1 LNSIAQKV
9 EIDFTD
15 NAITSGGGSI
25 FLSRMARHL
34 GIPGLLREA
43 IRLKSRRRGADDVQT
58 MMSLIYCLAQGDG
71 KLLDVDR
78 LVADEAR
85 QQLLDLED
93 VPGHRRLGEYLF
105 RFDDRWVK
113 RLLDVAHEVARRVVV
128 DVIDHELKER
138 GYIPVFVDGSGI
150 EVSGNNYEEAH
161 VGYNDEKQYWL
172 HTVFIARLW
181 ASCRLFPGGVDV
193 AEGWREQLD
202 ETADLVG
209 ERGPVW
215 LRADNA
221 YYRGDVVDYCRDKGW
236 DFSISVTNKTYKKPL
251 KEIAR
256 SYRDEYWTPISE
268 TEEAAFVYHRPAG
281 WKRDEAYVVVRS
293 RWDGPQRLL
302 TPRYIFILVS
312 REDLPLKELVKR
324 HRGKQGQEN
333 ALKGPLIDLDLHH
346 PPCSRFNAN
355 RAFYIAGQ
363 IAQLLL
369 CGVQFK
375 LLPEKARE
383 HGIRTIIRD
392 LVRTA
397 AKLVCHA
404 RRIMLRFA
412 KTSLKLD
419 WIAHAADRLEL
430 LTHPPPP

>member
-1 LNSIAQKV
+1 MNSITQKI

-15 NAITSGGGSI
+15 EALTSSGGSI

-34 GIPGLLREA
+34 GIPGLIKDA

-58 MMSLIYCLAQGDG
+58 MMSMIYCLAQGDG

-78 LVADEAR
+78 LLADETR
-85 QQLLDLED
+85 QQLLDLEE

-105 RFDDRWVK
+105 RFDDYWVK
-113 RLLDVAHEVARRVVV
+113 RFLGVAHEVAHRVSPEIIEHYLKV
-128 DVIDHELKER
+128 D
-138 GYIPVFVDGSGI
+138 GYIPVFIDGSAI
-150 EVSGNNYEEAH
+150 EVAGNNFECAG
-161 VGYNDEKQYWL
+161 VGYNEERQYWL
-172 HTVFIARLW
+172 HTVFIGRMW
-181 ASCRLFPGGVDV
+181 ASGRLFPGGVDV
-193 AEGWREQLD
+193 AEGWEEQLD
-202 ETADLVG
+202 ETADLICDK
-209 ERGPVW
+209 GPVW
-215 LRADNA
+215 LRADNS
-221 YYRGDVVDYCRDKGW
+221 YYRGDIVKYCAQREWDY
-236 DFSISVTNKTYKKPL
+236 SISVTNDTYKQPL
-251 KEIAR
+251 LRLANLIVEEDWI
-256 SYRDEYWTPISE
+256 PIND
-268 TEEAAFVYHRPAG
+268 TEDATLIRHRPSG
-281 WKRDEAYVVVRS
+281 WEWPEWYVVVRS
-293 RWDGPQRLL
+293 LWDGPQKRLK
-302 TPRYIFILVS
+302 PRYTFILVS
-312 REDLPLKELVKR
+312 RADLSLEELVKR

-363 IAQLLL
+363 IAQMLL
-369 CGVQFK
+369 CAVQFK

-397 AKLVCHA
+397 AKLVRHA

-419 WIAHAADRLEL
+419 WIAHAADQLEL
-430 LTHPPPP
+430 LAHPPPA

>member
-1 LNSIAQKV
+1 MNSIAQKV

-15 NAITSGGGSI
+15 EMITGSGGSV
-25 FLSRMARHL
+25 FLSRMSKHL
-34 GIPGLLREA
+34 GIPALLGDT
-43 IRLKSRRRGADDVQT
+43 LKLKERRRGSSDVET
-58 MMSLIYCLAQGDG
+58 MLSLIYCLAQGDG
-71 KLLDVDR
+71 SLSDVDR
-78 LVADEAR
+78 LRADDGR
-85 QQLLDLED
+85 TLLLGLGD

-105 RFDDRWVK
+105 RFDEEAVK
-113 RLLDVAHEVARRVVV
+113 RFERMAHEVARRIAP
-128 DVIDHELKER
+128 DVIDHELGEN

-161 VGYNDEKQYWL
+161 VGYNGEKQYWL

-193 AEGWREQLD
+193 AEGWREQLE
-202 ETADLVG
+202 ETAGLIG

-221 YYRGDVVDYCRDKGW
+221 YYRKAIVNYCRDKGW

-256 SYRDEYWTPISE
+256 SYRDEYWTPISD

-281 WKRDEAYVVVRS
+281 WERDEAYVVVRS
-293 RWDGPQRLL
+293 YWDGPQKLL
-302 TPRYIFILVS
+302 APRYVFILVS

-363 IAQLLL
+363 LAQLLL
-369 CGVQFK
+369 CAVQFK
-375 LLPEKARE
+375 LLPHNARK
-383 HGIRTIIRD
+383 HGIRTIMRELI
-392 LVRTA
+392 RTA
-397 AKLVCHA
+397 SKVVRHA
-404 RRIMLRFA
+404 RRIILRFA
-412 KTSLKLD
+412 KTSLRLD
-419 WIAHAADRLEL
+419 WIAYAADKLETL
-430 LTHPPPP
+430 VFVPGG

>member
-1 LNSIAQKV
+1 MNSIAQKV

-15 NAITSGGGSI
+15 EAITSSGGSI

-34 GIPGLLREA
+34 GIPCLIKDA
-43 IRLKSRRRGADDVQT
+43 IRLKSRCRGADDVQT
-58 MMSLIYCLAQGDG
+58 MMSMIYCLAQGDG

-78 LVADEAR
+78 LAADEPR
-85 QQLLDLED
+85 QHLLDLKG

-105 RFDDRWVK
+105 RFKDHWVN
-113 RLLDVAHEVARRVVV
+113 RLLGVAHEVARRVSPEIIEHYLKV
-128 DVIDHELKER
+128 D
-138 GYIPVFVDGSGI
+138 GYIPVFIDGSAI
-150 EVSGNNYEEAH
+150 EVAGNNFECAG
-161 VGYNDEKQYWL
+161 VGYNKEKQYWL
-172 HTVFIARLW
+172 HTVFIGRMW
-181 ASCRLFPGGVDV
+181 ASGRLFPGGVDV
-193 AEGWREQLD
+193 AEGWEEQLD
-202 ETADLVG
+202 ETADLIG

-221 YYRGDVVDYCRDKGW
+221 YYRKDVVNYCREKGW

-251 KEIAR
+251 KEMAR
-256 SYRDEYWTPISE
+256 FYRDEYWTPIND

-293 RWDGPQRLL
+293 CRDGPQKLL

-346 PPCSRFNAN
+346 PPSSRFNAN
-355 RAFYIAGQ
+355 RAFYITGQ

-369 CGVQFK
+369 CAVQFR

-392 LVRTA
+392 LVRIC
-397 AKLVCHA
+397 AKLVKHA
-404 RRIMLRFA
+404 RCIILRFA

-419 WIAHAADRLEL
+419 WIAHAADQLEL
-430 LTHPPPP
+430 LALSPPP